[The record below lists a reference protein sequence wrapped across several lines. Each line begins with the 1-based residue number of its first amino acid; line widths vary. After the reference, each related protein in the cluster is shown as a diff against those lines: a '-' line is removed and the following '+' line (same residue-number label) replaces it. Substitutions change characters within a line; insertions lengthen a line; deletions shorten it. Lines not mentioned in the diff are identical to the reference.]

1 MRADL
6 VEPAKAIY
14 NQAFALHQQ
23 GRLADAQITYERA
36 LRLQRHPATLAM
48 LGVIALELGNTKAA
62 IALLDEAVASDPADA
77 MAHIYHGI
85 GYSRLG
91 RHEAAIGCYDKAI
104 AVDPESNALPHY
116 NRANALFQLKRYEAA
131 VDGYDRAI
139 SIESD
144 LDAEAYFERG
154 IALQLLKR
162 PEAAIASF
170 ERAIALGSPRKS
182 AAHFHRGASL
192 QVLEQH
198 DSAVKSFDNALALTS
213 DYVDAHRA
221 RATSLHRLGLYEEAL
236 VSCDALIALKPGDS
250 EAHYNRGVVQA
261 HLARL
266 DAAIESFSRALSVRP
281 DYVPALIKRG
291 LALAHLLRHQAALS
305 DYETAISLDPD
316 CAEAHYNRGNALAEL
331 GRLDEALAAYEAAIH
346 AKRDFGAA
354 YAAAGALLQK
364 LGRIEEA
371 ERMLRLGIELDPS
384 HVYLRIDLGN
394 VLKDGGSID
403 SAIECYRKALELDP
417 HCLVAHSNLAFS
429 LMYTSEVA
437 QPILSECRRF
447 NERFAAPLRSDGGVR
462 GTGHS
467 SGTRLRIGYV
477 SPDFRSHCQSLFTL
491 PLLENH
497 DHTAFEIVCYS
508 SVAQPDDVTQVIR
521 SHADIFRD
529 VRGLDDT
536 ALAALVRDDRIDI
549 LVDLTMHMAGG
560 RPLLFARRPAPVQVA
575 WLAYPGTTGIEAIDY
590 RFSDPRLDPPDFEA
604 HYSERTIRLP
614 DAFWCY
620 APRGPRAPTPGINP
634 LPAVTR
640 GYLTLGCLNNP
651 CKLTDR
657 TLRLWAPLLR
667 QLPTARLLLMM
678 PPGKYRSQLL
688 ARARAAGFDESM
700 VQFVANRPRNE
711 YLSSYHDIDLCLDT
725 LPYNGHTTSLDAL
738 WMGVPTVTRVGMTSP
753 GRAGLSLLYQVGLT
767 ELAADTDDG
776 FVSAALA
783 LANNLQRLASL
794 RKELRSRL
802 ESSPL
807 MNGQRFAANV
817 EAAYRE
823 ILRSKVSG

>member
-1 MRADL
+1 MSADL
-6 VEPAKAIY
+6 VEPARTIY
-14 NQAFALHQQ
+14 HQAFALHQQ
-23 GRLADAQITYERA
+23 GRLADAQIVYERA
-36 LRLQRHPATLAM
+36 LRLQRHPATLTM
-48 LGVIALELGNTKAA
+48 LGVIALELGNAKAA
-62 IALLDEAVASDPADA
+62 IVLLDEAVASGPADA
-77 MAHIYHGI
+77 MTHIYRGI

-91 RHEAAIGCYDKAI
+91 RHEAAIGCYDQAI
-104 AVDPESNALPHY
+104 AIDPESNALPYY
-116 NRANALFQLKRYEAA
+116 NRANALFQLMRYEAA
-131 VDGYDRAI
+131 VDSYDRAI
-139 SIESD
+139 SIETD
-144 LDAEAYFERG
+144 LDAECYFERG

-170 ERAIALGSPRKS
+170 ERAIALGSSRKS
-182 AAHFHRGASL
+182 EAHFHRGASL

-198 DSAVKSFDNALALTS
+198 AGAVKSFDDALALTP
-213 DYVDAHRA
+213 DNADVHRA
-221 RATSLHRLGLYEEAL
+221 RATSLHRLGMYEEAL

-266 DAAIESFSRALSVRP
+266 DAAIESFNRSLSLRP
-281 DYVPALIKRG
+281 DYVQALNRRG
-291 LALAHLLRHQAALS
+291 LALAHLQRHQAALA

-316 CAEAHYNRGNALAEL
+316 CAEAHFNRANALAEL
-331 GRLDEALAAYEAAIH
+331 GRPEEAIAAYQAAIH
-346 AKRDFGAA
+346 AKRDFGGA

-364 LGRIEEA
+364 LGRLEEA
-371 ERMLRLGIELDPS
+371 EQTLRLGVELDPS

-403 SAIECYRKALELDP
+403 SAIECYRKALELNPD
-417 HCLVAHSNLAFS
+417 CLVAHSNLVFS
-429 LMYTSEVA
+429 LMYASEAA

-447 NERFAAPLRSDGGVR
+447 NERFAAPLRNDGSAR
-462 GTGHS
+462 GIDTS
-467 SGTRLRIGYV
+467 PGTRLRIGYV

-497 DHTAFEIVCYS
+497 DHSAFEVVCYS
-508 SVAQPDDVTQVIR
+508 SVAHPDDVTHAIR
-521 SHADIFRD
+521 GHADIFRD
-529 VRGLDDT
+529 VSGLNDA
-536 ALAALVRDDRIDI
+536 ALATLVRDDRIDI
-549 LVDLTMHMAGG
+549 LVDLSMHMAGG

-575 WLAYPGTTGIEAIDY
+575 WLAYPGSTGIEAIDY
-590 RFSDPRLDPPDFEA
+590 RFSDPRLDPPGFEA

-620 APRGPRAPTPGINP
+620 APKGPRAPTPGINP
-634 LPAVTR
+634 LPAMTR

-667 QLPTARLLLMM
+667 QLPTARLLLMV

-688 ARARAAGFDESM
+688 ARARAAGIDESM
-700 VQFVANRPRNE
+700 AQFVANRPRHE
-711 YLSSYHDIDLCLDT
+711 YLNSYHDIDLCLDT

-767 ELAADTDDG
+767 ELAADTDEG
-776 FVSAALA
+776 FVSAAVA
-783 LANNLQRLASL
+783 LAKDLPRLASL
-794 RKELRSRL
+794 RHELRPRL

-807 MNGQRFAANV
+807 MNGQRFAANI

-823 ILRSKVSG
+823 IQSNRK